1 MFQWSSIVFYV
12 EALKTTVSLIVLLVL
27 SIQDYRTRELDA
39 RIVYLYLAFSIC
51 ISLASFL
58 TVEIPTLLKLF
69 YYIVSLSTTGGLFF
83 ILYKSGLIGDG
94 DLYTTVSLG
103 FLFPLPSTYQFTI
116 YNPPGSGILPPS
128 IMIVLYGSISVIILM
143 IVNATFVLVKYKFIV
158 ARTPLKYAVI
168 LPFLGKPVRVSD
180 YVEGKYRHYYPLQYY
195 RVVNGGVVVEYK
207 LVTRVLGEDGK
218 DVSSLLERG
227 FVKPEDYIW
236 VSPGIPFILYL
247 LVGFIMLLILGDY
260 PLIAILTRK

>member
-1 MFQWSSIVFYV
+1 MFQSSPIVFYI
-12 EALKTTVSLIVLLVL
+12 EALKITVSIIVLLVL
-27 SIQDYRTRELDA
+27 SVQDYRTRELDA
-39 RIVYLYLAFSIC
+39 RVVYMYLAFSIC

-58 TVEIPTLLKLF
+58 TAEIPTLLKLF

-94 DLYTTVSLG
+94 DLYTAVSLG

-116 YNPPGSGILPPS
+116 YNPPSSGILPPS
-128 IMIVLYGSISVIILM
+128 IILVLYGSISVIILTM
-143 IVNATFVLVKYKFIV
+143 VNAAFVLVKYRFIL

-168 LPFLGKPVRVSD
+168 LPFLGKPVRVLD
-180 YVEGKYRHYYPLQYY
+180 YVKGKYRHYYPLQYY
-195 RVVNGGVVVEYK
+195 RVVNGEVVVEYK

-218 DVSSLLERG
+218 DVLSLLERG

-247 LVGFIMLLILGDY
+247 LVGFILLLILGDY
-260 PLIAILTRK
+260 PLIAILTRR